1 MRRLLI
7 IGCGDV
13 VRRVLPQLVRR
24 WRVYAL
30 VREWDPA
37 LRALGVVQ
45 LVGDLDRAA
54 SLRRLVGLADAV
66 LHSAPPG
73 EDATDDTRTRRLIA
87 VLRRASLPRRL
98 VYIST
103 SGVYGDC
110 AGDRVFETRRL
121 APRTVRARRRVAAET
136 QLRRFG
142 RASGCAVSILR
153 APGIYAADRMP
164 LERLRRGL
172 PLLLPAEDIYTN
184 HIHAEDLGR
193 ACVAALERG
202 AFARGGRAYNA
213 SDDSDI
219 TMGDWFGKLADAFAL
234 PHPPRVTRA
243 EAEEVLPPVQLSFMR
258 ESRRLD
264 NTRLKREL
272 RFALRYPTV
281 DSGIAAALENRAP
294 HPPAPAPRAGVTGD
308 RCAHG
313 IVAVPFSGRPSEG
326 D

>member
-1 MRRLLI
+1 VGAIYFMRRLLI

-30 VREWDPA
+30 VRVWDPA
-37 LRALGVVQ
+37 LRALGVIQ
-45 LVGDLDRAA
+45 ITGDLDRAA
-54 SLRRLVGLADAV
+54 SLQRLIGLAHAV

-73 EDATDDTRTRRLIA
+73 EGAEEDTRTRNLIA
-87 VLRRASLPRRL
+87 ILRRGSLARRL

-121 APRTVRARRRVAAET
+121 APRTARARRRVSAET
-136 QLRRFG
+136 LLRRFG
-142 RASGCAVSILR
+142 RESGCAVSILR
-153 APGIYAADRMP
+153 APGIYAADRLP

-172 PLLLPAEDIYTN
+172 PLLLPQEDIYTN

-193 ACVAALERG
+193 ACLAALERG
-202 AFARGGRAYNA
+202 GAGRAYNA

-219 TMGDWFGKLADAFAL
+219 TMGDWFGKLATAFAL
-234 PHPPRVTRA
+234 PQPPRVTRA
-243 EAEEVLPPVQLSFMR
+243 EAERVLPPVQLSFMR

-264 NTRLKREL
+264 NARLKTEL
-272 RFALRYPTV
+272 RLRLDYPTV
-281 DSGIAAALENRAP
+281 DAGIAAALK
-294 HPPAPAPRAGVTGD
+294 GK
-308 RCAHG
+308 
-313 IVAVPFSGRPSEG
+313 
-326 D
+326 

>member
-1 MRRLLI
+1 MYFMRRLLI

-30 VREWDPA
+30 VRERDPA

-45 LVGDLDRAA
+45 ITGDLDRAA
-54 SLRRLVGLADAV
+54 SLRRLVGLAHAV
-66 LHSAPPG
+66 LHSAPPFEG
-73 EDATDDTRTRRLIA
+73 AEEDSRTRRLIA
-87 VLRRASLPRRL
+87 VLRRGSLPRRL

-121 APRTVRARRRVAAET
+121 APRTARARRRVSAET
-136 QLRRFG
+136 LLRRFG
-142 RASGCAVSILR
+142 RESVCAVSILR
-153 APGIYAADRMP
+153 APGIYAADRLP

-172 PLLLPAEDIYTN
+172 PLLLPEEDIHTN

-193 ACVAALERG
+193 ACLAALEHGG
-202 AFARGGRAYNA
+202 AGRAYNA
-213 SDDSDI
+213 ADDSDI
-219 TMGDWFGKLADAFAL
+219 AMGDWFDKLADAFAL

-243 EAEEVLPPVQLSFMR
+243 EAERVLPPVQLSFMR

-264 NTRLKREL
+264 NARLKTEL
-272 RFALRYPTV
+272 RLRLRYPTV
-281 DSGIAAALENRAP
+281 DSGIAAALEKNR
-294 HPPAPAPRAGVTGD
+294 
-308 RCAHG
+308 C
-313 IVAVPFSGRPSEG
+313 SG
-326 D
+326 